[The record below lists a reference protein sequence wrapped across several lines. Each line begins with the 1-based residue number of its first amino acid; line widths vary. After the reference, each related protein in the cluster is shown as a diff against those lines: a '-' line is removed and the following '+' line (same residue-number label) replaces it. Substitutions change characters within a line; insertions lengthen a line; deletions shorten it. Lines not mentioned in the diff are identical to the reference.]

1 MAADYDVII
10 IGAGAAGLAA
20 GRRLVSDPRIKFR
33 ILEARPRIGGRAH
46 TVAKKY
52 PLDLGCGWLHSADIN
67 PFTAILSG
75 LGFEIDKSPPGWGR
89 QSFDLGFGGEDQA
102 AFMDAMQTFRSDIE
116 KAAGEGPDR
125 PAATLLPQDGRFNPL
140 IAAVTTYVSGVEPE
154 KLSIADTANYEDT
167 GINWRVTAGYGAGIA
182 RFGEALP
189 VTLSCPV
196 TRLDHSDQAIRL
208 TTPQGIVTAAKVV
221 VTLPTTLL
229 ASGAIAFDPPLNEKR
244 AAATGLP
251 LGAADKLIL
260 VVDGSVELP
269 KDGHLFGRIDRIETA
284 SYHLRPFGRNLIE
297 AYFGGQLAAGLE
309 REGPEAF
316 AAFALDELAGLFGAS
331 IKAKL
336 RPLLA
341 TGWNED
347 PRSLGSYSYAL
358 PGHAGARQTLAEPV
372 DGRIFFAGEACSQT
386 AFSTAHGAYQTGVA
400 AAEALLSAD

>member
-20 GRRLVSDPRIKFR
+20 GRRLADDTDIKFR
-33 ILEARPRIGGRAH
+33 ILEARSRIGGRAH
-46 TVAKKY
+46 TVAKKF
-52 PLDLGCGWLHSADIN
+52 PLDIGCGWLHSADIN

-89 QSFDLGFGGEDQA
+89 QSFDLGFSGEDQA
-102 AFMDAMQTFRSDIE
+102 AFMEAMQAFRSDVE
-116 KAAGEGPDR
+116 KAARERPDR
-125 PAATLLPQDGRFNPL
+125 AAAALLPQDGRFNPL
-140 IAAVTTYVSGVEPE
+140 IAAVTTYASGVEPE

-167 GINWRVTAGYGAGIA
+167 GINWRIAEGYGAGIA
-182 RFGEALP
+182 RFGEAVL

-196 TRLDHSDQAIRL
+196 TQVDHNGPAIRL
-208 TTPQGIVTAAKVV
+208 TTPQGIVTAAKIV

-229 ASGAIAFDPPLNEKR
+229 ASDAIAFDPPLPEKR
-244 AAATGLP
+244 AAAAGLP
-251 LGAADKLIL
+251 LGVADKLIL
-260 VVDGSVELP
+260 AVDGSLDLP

-297 AYFGGQLAAGLE
+297 AYFGGQLAASLE

-316 AAFALDELAGLFGAS
+316 AAFAIDELAGLFGAS

-336 RPLLA
+336 RPVLA
-341 TGWNED
+341 TAWNED
-347 PRSLGSYSYAL
+347 PFSRGSYSYAL
-358 PGHAGARQTLAEPV
+358 PGHAEARRTLSQPA
-372 DGRIFFAGEACSQT
+372 DGRIFFAGEACSKT
-386 AFSTAHGAYQTGVA
+386 AFSTAHGAYLTGIA